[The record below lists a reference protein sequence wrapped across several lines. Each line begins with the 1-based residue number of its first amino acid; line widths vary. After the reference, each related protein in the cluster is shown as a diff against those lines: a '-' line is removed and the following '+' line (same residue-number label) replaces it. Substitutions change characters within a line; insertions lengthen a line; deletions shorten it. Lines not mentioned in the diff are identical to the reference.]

1 MGEKIVTIISIQ
13 DDYLSQVT
21 KQMKIIIGDMVRI
34 RPITIKDLARE
45 KIAKDEIIV
54 LGGNIIYPLVQ
65 PFVPEGAK
73 CISGKRSLNYV
84 NMSKLLSSPKGKRI
98 LVVNDSELTTEETI
112 QALKEVVSEHKY
124 YAYHPGETI
133 PEQIDFV
140 ITPGEMKLVPDGI
153 AEVINIGFRLLS
165 IETVFEI
172 CDVFELQYSRT
183 LLIERYMKSLV
194 VLSSLTGNYK
204 LDSISNQR
212 AETISDS
219 KAKYCFD
226 DVVAFSQAMKDTL
239 YMLKIFAGLN
249 NPVHIYG
256 ETGTGK
262 RMLAQ
267 SIHNESL
274 VKEGPYINI
283 NCAARPLDI
292 LERDLFG
299 SEIDGKITPGLFE
312 LANGGTL
319 CIEEIDEMPLSVQG
333 RILHVLEEGK
343 IIRIGGHLPIPIQV
357 RIITTSKSDLSLL
370 VEDNKFRK
378 DLFYHL
384 TIFTCKVPSLSERKE
399 DFEALI
405 DMYLKSYLQRNDLEI
420 PQEIIHVLM
429 QYTWPGNVKE
439 LFNAISYIACLK
451 GKKLSFDL
459 LPYYIKGRL
468 EKNMEKTLL
477 PQMMLESEW
486 NSLVLRIEEHGFL
499 EESIAILEVFEQG
512 KKLHESY
519 GRNVVKERL
528 QSKGIELSVQQ
539 IRLRLEVLNDL
550 ELLNVRQGRS
560 GTTISRKGELF
571 LEKYRE
577 TL

>member
-1 MGEKIVTIISIQ
+1 MAEKIVTIISIQ

-21 KQMKIIIGDMVRI
+21 KQLKVIIGDMVRI
-34 RPITIKDLARE
+34 RPINIKDLARE
-45 KIAKDEIIV
+45 KISKDEIIL

-65 PFVPEGAK
+65 PFVPEGVK

-84 NMSKLLSSPKGKRI
+84 NMAKLLSSPKGKRI
-98 LVVNDSELTTEETI
+98 LVVNDSELTTEETA
-112 QALKEVVSEHKY
+112 QALKEVVSEHNY
-124 YAYHPGETI
+124 YAYQPGEPI

-140 ITPGEMKLVPDGI
+140 ITPGETKLVPDGI
-153 AEVINIGFRLLS
+153 VEVIDIGFRLLS

-172 CDVFELQYSRT
+172 CEEFGLNYSQA
-183 LLIERYMKSLV
+183 LLMERYMKSLV
-194 VLSSLTGNYK
+194 ILSNQNEIYK

-212 AETISDS
+212 VEHIADRR
-219 KAKYCFD
+219 AKYFFD
-226 DVVAFSQAMKDTL
+226 DVVAISQAMKDAL
-239 YMLKIFAGLN
+239 YMLKMFAGLS

-262 RMLAQ
+262 RILAQ
-267 SIHNESL
+267 SIHNDSL
-274 VKEGPYINI
+274 VKEGPYLNI

-299 SEIDGKITPGLFE
+299 SEIDGNITPGLFE

-319 CIEEIDEMPLSVQG
+319 CIEEIDEMPFSVQG
-333 RILHVLEEGK
+333 RILRVLEEGK

-370 VEDNKFRK
+370 VDDNKFRK

-384 TIFTCKVPSLSERKE
+384 TVFTCKVPSLSERKE

-420 PQEIIHVLM
+420 PQEIINVLM
-429 QYTWPGNVKE
+429 QYPWPGNVKE

-468 EKNMEKTLL
+468 EKNMEETLL

-519 GRNVVKERL
+519 GRNVVRERL
-528 QSKGIELSVQQ
+528 QRKGIELSVQQ
-539 IRLRLEVLNDL
+539 IRLRLEVLNEL

-571 LEKYRE
+571 LEKFRK